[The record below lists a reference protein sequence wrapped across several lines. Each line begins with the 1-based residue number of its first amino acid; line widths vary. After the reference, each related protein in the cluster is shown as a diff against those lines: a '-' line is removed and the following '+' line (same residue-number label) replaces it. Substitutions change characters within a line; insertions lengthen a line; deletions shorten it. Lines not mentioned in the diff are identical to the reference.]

1 MKATKFVA
9 TKKTPAGRKPA
20 AVKGASD
27 SATEESPIPETP
39 ADAKLTENNDMTP
52 SPISGSDSKEQS
64 SVEGTN
70 TQTDVSMGTLETTK
84 PLPIKKKVVRRV
96 VKVVKKTPANP
107 KVLSEQTPKTVV
119 AAKCKVEDSAKE
131 EVLAS
136 EIVGESIKKEQVAMD
151 VEECKVEGVAV
162 SVKEESV
169 EEPVV
174 DSRKEDEA
182 VGDMVGEFVKREQ
195 TAVEVDTPANEV
207 VKISKN
213 EEPDSVGKGEE
224 VKEDERKHVDDEVE
238 PRNEAAKM
246 EGNMK
251 DDFRREEA
259 QTEQDEYGGDDGYEE
274 YGDRVDFEDP
284 GEDDFEDPDEP
295 VEEADAMEEERRER
309 TAVAKERK
317 IKKEYEIF
325 VGGLDRDATE
335 DDLRKV
341 FEKIGEV
348 VEVRLHKNLST
359 NRNKGYAFVKFANK
373 EHVRRALSEMK
384 NPVIR
389 GKRCG
394 TAPSEDNDTLF
405 LGNICN
411 TWTKEAIRQK
421 LKDYGIEGVEN
432 ITVVPDAQHEG
443 RSRGFA
449 FLEFACH
456 VDAMLAYK
464 RLQKP
469 DVVFGHP
476 ERTAKVAFAEPIRE
490 PDPEI
495 MAQVKTIFLDGLPP
509 HWDEDRVREC
519 LKGYGDIVRIVLAR
533 NMSTAKRKDFGFVD
547 FSSHEAA
554 VACIEG
560 INNREFGN
568 GNTKT
573 RVKAR
578 LSNPLPKT
586 QAVKGGMCGGFRIGH
601 FGSGNFSRF
610 GRGGFGR
617 GGHHSNW
624 SNFQR
629 GRGFYQ
635 RGRGQTSRMGPRE
648 YDYNDR
654 YDMLHGRQGGR
665 RGPFRGGYHTA
676 GRGMAAGPSRSNIN
690 RAWHDAPE
698 RGHRDHVSSRRQPF
712 SPEESFDRRYVGR
725 HFDDPYLYDDGS
737 HGMKRPFYMT
747 DQDPDYMEPSRLRP
761 RLDYADPRL
770 DYADPAASFRGT
782 HYRDTYG
789 AGSDPYFHEY
799 RGSDYGPYPPY
810 YGSDHS
816 YGGKWLAVQKL
827 VEVAF
832 PLSFRCL
839 VFFLMVPF
847 FQYPLPMKF
856 LGASSREFVSSLGY
870 ELIEDLHYGLFKIDD
885 NSLWKCKVS
894 NEGFSYS
901 DGGEEVIIE
910 YAGSGFVEI
919 P

>member
-1 MKATKFVA
+1 MKTTKPA
-9 TKKTPAGRKPA
+9 AIKKTPVGRKPA
-20 AVKGASD
+20 AVKAAPD
-27 SATEESPIPETP
+27 SATEESPVPKTP
-39 ADAKLTENNDMTP
+39 PNAKRTQNSDMTP
-52 SPISGSDSKEQS
+52 SPIAGSASKLEQS
-64 SVEGTN
+64 SVDGTN
-70 TQTDVSMGTLETTK
+70 IETDVSMVTLETTK

-96 VKVVKKTPANP
+96 VKVVKKTPANA
-107 KVLSEQTPKTVV
+107 KALLEQTPTTVV
-119 AAKCKVEDSAKE
+119 AAKSKVEEREKE
-131 EVLAS
+131 AELAADN
-136 EIVGESIKKEQVAMD
+136 VGESIKKKGVAMG
-151 VEECKVEGVAV
+151 VEESKVESVAV
-162 SVKEESV
+162 SVKEEESV

-174 DSRKEDEA
+174 DSRKEVEA
-182 VGDMVGEFVKREQ
+182 VNDRVGESVKRER
-195 TAVEVDTPANEV
+195 TVVDIPADEVVEV
-207 VKISKN
+207 SKN
-213 EEPDSVGKGEE
+213 EEPNRVGKGVNEGE
-224 VKEDERKHVDDEVE
+224 KKDVDDEVE
-238 PRNEAAKM
+238 ARNEAVMM
-246 EGNMK
+246 EGSMEEHV
-251 DDFRREEA
+251 RREET
-259 QTEQDEYGGDDGYEE
+259 QHEQDEYGGDDGYEE

-284 GEDDFEDPDEP
+284 VEDDFEDPDEP
-295 VEEADAMEEERRER
+295 VEEAAAMEEERREL

-335 DDLRKV
+335 EDLRKV

-373 EHVRRALSEMK
+373 GHVKRALSEMK

-421 LKDYGIEGVEN
+421 LKDYGVEGVEN

-456 VDAMLAYK
+456 TDAMLAYK

-476 ERTAKVAFAEPIRE
+476 ERTAKVAFSEPIRE

-509 HWDEDRVREC
+509 HWDEDHVREC
-519 LKGYGDIVRIVLAR
+519 VKGYGEIVRIVLAR

-547 FSSHEAA
+547 FSTHEAA

-568 GNTKT
+568 GNTKM

-601 FGSGNFSRF
+601 SGSGNYLRF
-610 GRGGFGR
+610 GRGFGR

-624 SNFQR
+624 ANFQR

-635 RGRGQTSRMGPRE
+635 REHGQTSRMGPRE

-654 YDMLHGRQGGR
+654 YDMLPGRQGGR
-665 RGPFRGGYHTA
+665 RGSFRGGYQTA
-676 GRGMAAGPSRSNIN
+676 SRGMAAGPSRSNIN
-690 RAWHDAPE
+690 RAWHETPE
-698 RGHRDHVSSRRQPF
+698 RGHRGYVSSRRQPF
-712 SPEESFDRRYVGR
+712 SPEESFDRRFNGR
-725 HFDDPYLYDDGS
+725 HFDDPYFYDDGS
-737 HGMKRPFYMT
+737 HGMKRSFYMT

-761 RLDYADPRL
+761 RLDFADPRV

-799 RGSDYGPYPPY
+799 RGSDYDPYPPY
-810 YGSDHS
+810 YGRDHS
-816 YGGKWLAVQKL
+816 YGG
-827 VEVAF
+827 
-832 PLSFRCL
+832 
-839 VFFLMVPF
+839 
-847 FQYPLPMKF
+847 
-856 LGASSREFVSSLGY
+856 GY
-870 ELIEDLHYGLFKIDD
+870 HY
-885 NSLWKCKVS
+885 
-894 NEGFSYS
+894 
-901 DGGEEVIIE
+901 
-910 YAGSGFVEI
+910 
-919 P
+919 

>member
-1 MKATKFVA
+1 MKATKAAA

-20 AVKGASD
+20 AAKAAPD
-27 SATEESPIPETP
+27 SATEETLVPKTP
-39 ADAKLTENNDMTP
+39 GNAKQTQNNDMTP
-52 SPISGSDSKEQS
+52 LPITGSDSKLEQS
-64 SVEGTN
+64 PVEGTSVHM
-70 TQTDVSMGTLETTK
+70 DVSMATPDTTK

-96 VKVVKKTPANP
+96 VKVVKKTPANA
-107 KVLSEQTPKTVV
+107 KVLSEQTPKTMI
-119 AAKCKVEDSAKE
+119 ASKSKVEESSKEEELAAENVGESLKKE
-131 EVLAS
+131 EVT
-136 EIVGESIKKEQVAMD
+136 M
-151 VEECKVEGVAV
+151 KVENSKVESVAV
-162 SVKEESV
+162 SVKEEEGV
-169 EEPVV
+169 EEPVL
-174 DSRKEDEA
+174 DSSKDDGA
-182 VGDMVGEFVKREQ
+182 ISDLVWDSVTKKQ
-195 TAVEVDTPANEV
+195 TAVEEL
-207 VKISKN
+207 VKVSRN
-213 EEPDSVGKGEE
+213 GEPDSGGNGMD
-224 VKEDERKHVDDEVE
+224 VKEDEKKDMDDEVK
-238 PRNEAAKM
+238 PINEAVKM
-246 EGNMK
+246 EETLK
-251 DDFRREEA
+251 DEVRREEA
-259 QTEQDEYGGDDGYEE
+259 QPEQDEYGGDDGYEE

-295 VEEADAMEEERRER
+295 AEEADAMEDERREL

-335 DDLRKV
+335 EDLRKV

-359 NRNKGYAFVKFANK
+359 NRNKGYAFVKFASK
-373 EHVRRALSEMK
+373 EHVKRALSEMK

-411 TWTKEAIRQK
+411 TWTKEAIRKK
-421 LKDYGIEGVEN
+421 LKDYGVEGVET
-432 ITVVPDAQHEG
+432 ITVVSDAQHEG

-456 VDAMLAYK
+456 SDAMLAYK

-519 LKGYGDIVRIVLAR
+519 LKGYGEIVRVVLAR

-547 FSSHEAA
+547 FSTHDAA

-601 FGSGNFSRF
+601 SGSGNFSRF
-610 GRGGFGR
+610 GNRVAGRGFGR

-624 SNFQR
+624 ANFQR

-635 RGRGQTSRMGPRE
+635 RGRGQTSRMAPHE

-654 YDMLHGRQGGR
+654 YGMLHGRQGGR
-665 RGPFRGGYHTA
+665 RGTFRGGYHTA
-676 GRGMAAGPSRSNIN
+676 GRGMTAGPSRSNMN
-690 RAWHDAPE
+690 RAWHDIPE

-712 SPEESFDRRYVGR
+712 SPEETFDRRFVGR
-725 HFDDPYLYDDGS
+725 HFDDPYFYDDGP

-761 RLDYADPRL
+761 RLDYSDPRL

-782 HYRDTYG
+782 HYHDAYG
-789 AGSDPYFHEY
+789 AGSEPYFHEY
-799 RGSDYGPYPPY
+799 RGSDYASYPPY

-816 YGGKWLAVQKL
+816 YGG
-827 VEVAF
+827 
-832 PLSFRCL
+832 
-839 VFFLMVPF
+839 
-847 FQYPLPMKF
+847 
-856 LGASSREFVSSLGY
+856 GY
-870 ELIEDLHYGLFKIDD
+870 RY
-885 NSLWKCKVS
+885 
-894 NEGFSYS
+894 
-901 DGGEEVIIE
+901 
-910 YAGSGFVEI
+910 
-919 P
+919 

>member
-1 MKATKFVA
+1 MKATKAAA

-20 AVKGASD
+20 AAKAAPD
-27 SATEESPIPETP
+27 SATEETP
-39 ADAKLTENNDMTP
+39 VPKTLGYAKQTQNNDMTP
-52 SPISGSDSKEQS
+52 LPTTGSDSKLEQS
-64 SVEGTN
+64 PVEGN
-70 TQTDVSMGTLETTK
+70 NIHMDVSMATLDTTK

-96 VKVVKKTPANP
+96 VKVVKKTPANA
-107 KVLSEQTPKTVV
+107 KVLSEQTPKTVIASKSRV
-119 AAKCKVEDSAKE
+119 EESSKEEELAAENVGESLKKE
-131 EVLAS
+131 EVR
-136 EIVGESIKKEQVAMD
+136 M
-151 VEECKVEGVAV
+151 KVENSKVESVAV
-162 SVKEESV
+162 SVKEEEGV
-169 EEPVV
+169 EEPVL
-174 DSRKEDEA
+174 DSSKDDGA
-182 VGDMVGEFVKREQ
+182 ISDLVWDSVTKKQ
-195 TAVEVDTPANEV
+195 TAVEELMKVSRNG
-207 VKISKN
+207 
-213 EEPDSVGKGEE
+213 EPDNGGKGVD
-224 VKEDERKHVDDEVE
+224 VKEDERKAMDDEVK
-238 PRNEAAKM
+238 PTNEAVKM
-246 EGNMK
+246 EETLK
-251 DDFRREEA
+251 DEVRREEA
-259 QTEQDEYGGDDGYEE
+259 QPEQDEYGGDDGYEE

-295 VEEADAMEEERRER
+295 AEEADAMEDERREL

-335 DDLRKV
+335 EDLRKV
-341 FEKIGEV
+341 FETIGEV

-359 NRNKGYAFVKFANK
+359 NRNKGYAFVKFASK
-373 EHVRRALSEMK
+373 EHVKRALSEMK

-421 LKDYGIEGVEN
+421 LKDYGVEGVEN
-432 ITVVPDAQHEG
+432 ITVVSDAQHEG

-456 VDAMLAYK
+456 ADAMLAYK

-476 ERTAKVAFAEPIRE
+476 ERTAKVAFSEPIRE

-519 LKGYGDIVRIVLAR
+519 LKGYGEIVRVVLAR

-547 FSSHEAA
+547 FSTHDAA

-601 FGSGNFSRF
+601 SGSGNFTRF
-610 GRGGFGR
+610 GRGFGR

-624 SNFQR
+624 ANFQR

-635 RGRGQTSRMGPRE
+635 RGRGQTSRMVPHE

-665 RGPFRGGYHTA
+665 RGTFRGGYHTA
-676 GRGMAAGPSRSNIN
+676 GRGMTAGPSRSNMN
-690 RAWHDAPE
+690 RAWHDIPE

-712 SPEESFDRRYVGR
+712 SPEETFDRRFVGR
-725 HFDDPYLYDDGS
+725 HFDDPYFYDDGP

-761 RLDYADPRL
+761 RLDYSDPRL

-782 HYRDTYG
+782 HYRDAYG
-789 AGSDPYFHEY
+789 AGSEPYFHEY
-799 RGSDYGPYPPY
+799 RGSDYASYPPY

-816 YGGKWLAVQKL
+816 YGG
-827 VEVAF
+827 
-832 PLSFRCL
+832 
-839 VFFLMVPF
+839 
-847 FQYPLPMKF
+847 
-856 LGASSREFVSSLGY
+856 GY
-870 ELIEDLHYGLFKIDD
+870 RY
-885 NSLWKCKVS
+885 
-894 NEGFSYS
+894 
-901 DGGEEVIIE
+901 
-910 YAGSGFVEI
+910 
-919 P
+919 

>member
-1 MKATKFVA
+1 MKATKAAA

-20 AVKGASD
+20 AAKAARD
-27 SATEESPIPETP
+27 SATEETP
-39 ADAKLTENNDMTP
+39 VPKTPGNAKQTQNNDMIP
-52 SPISGSDSKEQS
+52 LPITGSDSKLEQS
-64 SVEGTN
+64 PVEGTN
-70 TQTDVSMGTLETTK
+70 VHMDVSMATLETTK

-96 VKVVKKTPANP
+96 VKVVKKTPANA
-107 KVLSEQTPKTVV
+107 KVLSEQAPKTVI
-119 AAKCKVEDSAKE
+119 ATKSKVEESSKEEELAAENVGESLKKE
-131 EVLAS
+131 EVT
-136 EIVGESIKKEQVAMD
+136 M
-151 VEECKVEGVAV
+151 KVENTKVESVAV
-162 SVKEESV
+162 SVQEEEGV
-169 EEPVV
+169 EEPVL
-174 DSRKEDEA
+174 DSSKDDGA
-182 VGDMVGEFVKREQ
+182 ISDLVWDSVTKKQ
-195 TAVEVDTPANEV
+195 TAVEEL
-207 VKISKN
+207 VKVSRN
-213 EEPDSVGKGEE
+213 GEPDNGGKGVD
-224 VKEDERKHVDDEVE
+224 VKEDERKDMDDEVK
-238 PRNEAAKM
+238 PINEAVKM
-246 EGNMK
+246 EETLK
-251 DDFRREEA
+251 DEVRREEA
-259 QTEQDEYGGDDGYEE
+259 QPEQDEYGGDDGYEE

-295 VEEADAMEEERRER
+295 AEEADAMEDERREL

-335 DDLRKV
+335 EDLRKV

-359 NRNKGYAFVKFANK
+359 NRNKGYAFVKFASK
-373 EHVRRALSEMK
+373 EHVKRALSEMK

-421 LKDYGIEGVEN
+421 LKDYGVEGVEN
-432 ITVVPDAQHEG
+432 ITVVSDAQHEG

-456 VDAMLAYK
+456 ADAMLAYK

-519 LKGYGDIVRIVLAR
+519 LKGYGEIVRVVLAR

-547 FSSHEAA
+547 FSTHDDA

-601 FGSGNFSRF
+601 SGSGNFSRF
-610 GRGGFGR
+610 GRGFGR
-617 GGHHSNW
+617 GGRHSNW
-624 SNFQR
+624 ANFQR

-635 RGRGQTSRMGPRE
+635 RGRGQTSRMVPHE

-665 RGPFRGGYHTA
+665 RGTFRGGYHTA
-676 GRGMAAGPSRSNIN
+676 GRGMTAGPSRSNMN
-690 RAWHDAPE
+690 RAWHDIPE

-712 SPEESFDRRYVGR
+712 SPEEAFDRRFVGR
-725 HFDDPYLYDDGS
+725 HFDDPYFYDDGP

-761 RLDYADPRL
+761 RLDYSDPRL

-782 HYRDTYG
+782 HYRDAYAYG
-789 AGSDPYFHEY
+789 AGSEPYFHEY
-799 RGSDYGPYPPY
+799 RGSDYASYPPY

-816 YGGKWLAVQKL
+816 YGG
-827 VEVAF
+827 
-832 PLSFRCL
+832 
-839 VFFLMVPF
+839 
-847 FQYPLPMKF
+847 
-856 LGASSREFVSSLGY
+856 GY
-870 ELIEDLHYGLFKIDD
+870 RY
-885 NSLWKCKVS
+885 
-894 NEGFSYS
+894 
-901 DGGEEVIIE
+901 
-910 YAGSGFVEI
+910 
-919 P
+919 